1 MVFDP
6 FSYSSAP
13 SDYTAVVSAA
23 YILSAEM
30 QELEVMIPVVNDNIH
45 EPLESF
51 SVALSLSCNQSGVLL
66 GQRLATVVINDD
78 DSKYYTDHS
87 LFVLY
92 HSIMESLAVSQ

>member
-1 MVFDP
+1 M
-6 FSYSSAP
+6 
-13 SDYTAVVSAA
+13 
-23 YILSAEM
+23 
-30 QELEVMIPVVNDNIH
+30 MIPVVNDNIH